1 MARIRSEGEGEMSD
15 GRNRAERWPAMAQ
28 PRRSSREM
36 TLEATVR
43 LGDGMGSKREAR
55 RTHHDAF
62 HGRRRHG
69 GDAWLGGADD
79 EHDG

>member
-1 MARIRSEGEGEMSD
+1 MAGEQRTSPEFTGT
-15 GRNRAERWPAMAQ
+15 A
-28 PRRSSREM
+28 
-36 TLEATVR
+36 LEATVR
-43 LGDGMGSKREAR
+43 LGDGMGRKREAR